1 MKNTITLEQ
10 FQLLDKLAVEYQDSL
25 LPDREEDFVELFLLS
40 AEGESTSDLETAVM
54 AEIEV
59 YDWNGKTDFG
69 TISQMLIKAGV
80 KFDFN
85 SLLSPFE
92 VNALER
98 EEYWQPVPH
107 FGDGSATWQNRYVRC
122 FSVSLLLNKNE

>member
-59 YDWNGKTDFG
+59 YDWNEKTDFG

-98 EEYWQPVPH
+98 EEDWQPVPH
-107 FGDGSATWQNRYVRC
+107 FSDGSATWQNRDVRC